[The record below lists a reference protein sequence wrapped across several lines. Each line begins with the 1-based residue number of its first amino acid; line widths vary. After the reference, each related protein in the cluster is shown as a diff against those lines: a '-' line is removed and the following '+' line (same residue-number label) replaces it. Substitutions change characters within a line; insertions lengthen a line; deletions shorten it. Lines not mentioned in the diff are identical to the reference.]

1 MGSDT
6 RFRFFHLAALLHMRN
21 RIVNQQREC
30 PNGLI
35 VEMLQSTWRRAC
47 VQYCVSPVSI
57 HVFIDYSHDIK
68 VELDFSA
75 QMITTLKQNPPKK
88 TINQKLW
95 WIKFMRRNGIPCVC
109 VWLWER
115 NEEVAWYSM
124 HIGLHTQLYPS
135 QSFRTEREKGQM
147 CFEFNS
153 LFHTAAVADIPVV
166 FLFCFFHVC
175 NLI

>member
-1 MGSDT
+1 MGTDT

-21 RIVNQQREC
+21 RIVNPQREC

-109 VWLWER
+109 VC
-115 NEEVAWYSM
+115 VAMGKRWGGRVIFDAYWITHAVVS
-124 HIGLHTQLYPS
+124 IS
-135 QSFRTEREKGQM
+135 VISDRERERS
-147 CFEFNS
+147 N
-153 LFHTAAVADIPVV
+153 V
-166 FLFCFFHVC
+166 FW
-175 NLI
+175 I